1 MLPETKLKEFRPELI
16 AFSVVIIILLSL
28 PLLFMA

>member
-1 MLPETKLKEFRPELI
+1 MLPKAQLKEFRPELI
-16 AFSVVIIILLSL
+16 AFSIVIIILLSL